1 MGMSRS
7 KTLASITLALMLGAT
22 ACTADDPEAS
32 GTTLPS
38 RDLNTDDIILTAG
51 LETVAD
57 CDALLARL
65 IADGI
70 ERVGPYGFNQGG
82 YWWGGPEV
90 MRAGEDGAMAEEAG
104 DGGGDRDFSAPTTA
118 QASDAPSGEGSGDVS
133 GTNTQEVGVDEADI
147 VKTDG
152 SRMIVVA
159 NALVQILDISD
170 GAPTLMHSIAID
182 EFGGSGEMF
191 INGNQA
197 LLMSTL
203 WTNEVFPVSSDLAR
217 TTRFAGSQITRITTI
232 DIERGTAGTSI
243 EFEGSY
249 LSAREIDGTVRI
261 VVRAGMGNFGWLYPS
276 NPDAEDAATEANKN
290 LLRKSTIGDWLP
302 AYRILDGEASIED
315 GLLFDCD
322 RTHLPAEFSGFGS
335 IGVLTVDANDNF
347 TLTDSLGVVTDGQT
361 VYASTDRLTV
371 ATPRYP
377 EWDPTTGEIR
387 DGDQLWTALHNFD
400 ITDSTKA
407 SYVASG
413 RVDGY
418 LLNQYSLSEYNGYLR
433 VATTRQVGKE
443 WNDTASAIVVL
454 GEEGRVLKETG
465 RVDGLGKGE
474 QIFAVRYQG
483 DLAYVVTF
491 RQIDPLYVIDLSD
504 PNAPAARG
512 ELKIPG
518 FSNYLHPLEDGLLMG
533 VGQDATDQGRT
544 TGAQVSLFDVSDM
557 DNPTR
562 IDTLALGGENS
573 SSIVQWDARAFT
585 FWSPTSTA
593 IVPVESWDYTQYDSG
608 NRAGA
613 VLVAVQDRKL
623 VETGRVDH
631 AQVKQCERYY
641 EGESFL
647 EEDVVDGSDGE
658 AEFSE
663 PRPIQPP
670 EEEYCWSYTP
680 GVVRTVIANGTLYT
694 VSYEGVHS
702 WDFETLAPGKWL
714 RFPQR

>member
-1 MGMSRS
+1 
-7 KTLASITLALMLGAT
+7 
-22 ACTADDPEAS
+22 
-32 GTTLPS
+32 
-38 RDLNTDDIILTAG
+38 
-51 LETVAD
+51 
-57 CDALLARL
+57 
-65 IADGI
+65 
-70 ERVGPYGFNQGG
+70 
-82 YWWGGPEV
+82 
-90 MRAGEDGAMAEEAG
+90 
-104 DGGGDRDFSAPTTA
+104 
-118 QASDAPSGEGSGDVS
+118 
-133 GTNTQEVGVDEADI
+133 
-147 VKTDG
+147 
-152 SRMIVVA
+152 MIVVT
-159 NALVQILDISD
+159 NGRVQILDISN
-170 GAPTLMHSIAID
+170 GIPVLEHSITIE
-182 EFGGSGEMF
+182 EFGGSGEVF
-191 INGNQA
+191 INGDQA

-203 WTNEVFPVSSDLAR
+203 WTDEVFPVSSDLAR
-217 TTRFAGSQITRITTI
+217 TTRFAGSEITRITTI
-232 DIERGTAGTSI
+232 DLERGTTGVSI
-243 EFEGSY
+243 EFEGNY

-276 NPDAEDAATEANKN
+276 NPDTEDAATEANKD

-302 AYRILDGEASIED
+302 AYRILDGDASLED

-377 EWDPTTGEIR
+377 EWDPATGEIR
-387 DGDQLWTALHNFD
+387 EGEQLWTALHNFD

-407 SYVASG
+407 NYVASG

-418 LLNQYSLSEYNGYLR
+418 LLNQYSLSEHNGYLR

-454 GEEGRVLKETG
+454 GEDGQILRETG

-491 RQIDPLYVIDLSD
+491 RQTDPLYVIDLSD

-518 FSNYLHPLEDGLLMG
+518 FSNYLHPLGDGLLMG
-533 VGQDATDQGRT
+533 IGQDATDQGRT
-544 TGAQVSLFDVSDM
+544 TGAQVSLFDVSDI

-562 IDTLALGGENS
+562 IDTLSLGGENS
-573 SSIVQWDARAFT
+573 HSIVQWDARAFT
-585 FWSPTSTA
+585 YWSPTNTA
-593 IVPVESWDYTQYDSG
+593 IVPVESWDYTESDSG

-613 VLVAVQDRKL
+613 VLVTVEGRKL
-623 VETGRVDH
+623 VPAGRVDH
-631 AQVKQCERYY
+631 TPVKQCESYY
-641 EGESFL
+641 DDEFYL
-647 EEDVVDGSDGE
+647 EEDDSVEGNPGEPE
-658 AEFSE
+658 AEVTE
-663 PRPIQPP
+663 PRPIRPP

-694 VSYEGVHS
+694 VAYEGVHT
-702 WDFETLAPGKWL
+702 WDLETLAPGTWL
-714 RFPQR
+714 SFPQR